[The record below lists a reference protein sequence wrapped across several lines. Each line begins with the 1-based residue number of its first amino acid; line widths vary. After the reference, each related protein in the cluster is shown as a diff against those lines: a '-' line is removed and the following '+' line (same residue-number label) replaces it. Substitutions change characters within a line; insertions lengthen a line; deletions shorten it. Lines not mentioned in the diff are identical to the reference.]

1 MLTGALVYLT
11 LSIAGTLWALSLI
24 NRGKARD
31 NHA

>member
-1 MLTGALVYLT
+1 MLTPILLYLT
-11 LSIAGTLWALSLI
+11 LSIAGTIWALSLI

>member
-1 MLTGALVYLT
+1 MLTGALVYAA